1 MFPGQDAALIERM
14 FDLFDTDGSG
24 IIELRKFII
33 GLSNVSSI
41 STVEKVK
48 LAFSLYD
55 LGNSGSLEYAEVLQL
70 LIAAQAGIGPISD
83 SDVRTRV
90 GYACA
95 YDKSSSFG
103 DDFRAFR

>member
-1 MFPGQDAALIERM
+1 MGNGVCCVL
-14 FDLFDTDGSG
+14 T
-24 IIELRKFII
+24 

-55 LGNSGSLEYAEVLQL
+55 LDNSGSLEYAEVLQL
-70 LIAAQAGIGPISD
+70 LTAAHAGTGPISD

-90 GYACA
+90 GYVCA

-103 DDFRAFR
+103 DNFRAFR